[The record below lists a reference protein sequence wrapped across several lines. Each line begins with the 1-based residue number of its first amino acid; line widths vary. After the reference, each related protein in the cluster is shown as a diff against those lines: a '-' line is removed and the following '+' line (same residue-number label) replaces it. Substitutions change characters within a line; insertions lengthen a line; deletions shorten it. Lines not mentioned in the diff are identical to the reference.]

1 MPARAAQ
8 SDVCVKPHTMNVNPA
23 IIANISGISSCPVR
37 GGGGG
42 GGTEQG
48 GLLEWGV
55 AEAGTRGRQAQRE
68 TAHYNGSQGHDAQP
82 TFGAVGKGSGHCDG
96 GEKAHRGPV

>member
-8 SDVCVKPHTMNVNPA
+8 SELKTHPMNVISASNS
-23 IIANISGISSCPVR
+23 NISGISSCPVR
-37 GGGGG
+37 GGD

-55 AEAGTRGRQAQRE
+55 AEAGTRGGQAQRE
-68 TAHYNGSQGHDAQP
+68 PAHDNGCYALGDAQP

-96 GEKAHRGPV
+96 GEEAHRGPV